1 MDNLYHLPFSMSFF
15 LYTFFLLRGVSVCL
29 IQNDRLMT
37 GLYVLLSTRTAAG
50 GAVGRV
56 CYSGHVGYNG
66 QSIYSLRDLEHK
78 YAPPK
83 IALASCAREPYCCTS
98 AIADDSGYSSEQTT
112 VTGILNIV
120 C

>member
-1 MDNLYHLPFSMSFF
+1 MSFF

-56 CYSGHVGYNG
+56 CYSGRAGYSG
-66 QSIYSLRDLEHK
+66 HYICSLRGLERK
-78 YAPPK
+78 
-83 IALASCAREPYCCTS
+83 
-98 AIADDSGYSSEQTT
+98 
-112 VTGILNIV
+112 
-120 C
+120 